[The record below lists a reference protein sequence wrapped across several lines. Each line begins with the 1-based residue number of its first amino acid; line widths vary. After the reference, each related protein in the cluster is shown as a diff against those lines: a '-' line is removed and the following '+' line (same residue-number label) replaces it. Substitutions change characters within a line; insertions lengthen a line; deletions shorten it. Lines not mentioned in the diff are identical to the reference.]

1 MRPGIWFRPLQTM
14 EEAPANWYLKTKET
28 GTFLDPSV
36 DGVLEWVTKDVK
48 RLSDWGFELI
58 KHDYSTYDI
67 FGRWGFQMGEELTEP
82 GWHFSRTD
90 LTTADPAECGRG
102 ESYAHRLQHHGAP
115 GSRFF

>member
-1 MRPGIWFRPLQTM
+1 M
-14 EEAPANWYLKTKET
+14 
-28 GTFLDPSV
+28 
-36 DGVLEWVTKDVK
+36 LEWVTKDVK

-90 LTTADPAECGRG
+90 LTTAQVLKRFYQTLRNAAG
-102 ESYAHRLQHHGAP
+102 EKAMLIGCNTMGHLAAGFLKSNG
-115 GSRFF
+115 